1 MIHVV
6 LYQPEI
12 SPNTGNIIR
21 SCFATGAKLHIIKP
35 TAFDIHPKWLKRP
48 AAGKHLTDIEHEI
61 HASYEDFN
69 NKYGDRKI
77 FFVTRYGKQYHS
89 TPDYASIK
97 EDIFLMYG
105 RESTG
110 LPFDLLDDNI
120 EQCVRVPMMAES
132 RSLNLANTVMMT
144 VYEVLRQ
151 RDYEGLSKFEVIKGK
166 DWIKEN
172 NK

>member
-1 MIHVV
+1 MINVV

-48 AAGKHLTDIEHEI
+48 AAGKHLTDIQHEI
-61 HASYEDFN
+61 HHSFEDFKK
-69 NKYGDRKI
+69 KYGKETI
-77 FFVTRYGKQYHS
+77 YYISRYGTQYHS
-89 TPDYASIK
+89 TPDYSKHK
-97 EDIFLMYG
+97 EDIFLMFG

-110 LPFDLLDDNI
+110 IPLDLLHDNMDMV
-120 EQCVRVPMMAES
+120 VRVPMTEAS
-132 RSLNLANTVMMT
+132 RSLNLANTVMLML
-144 VYEVLRQ
+144 YEVSRQ
-151 RDYEGLSKFEVIKGK
+151 RSYEGLSQFEVQKGK
-166 DWIKEN
+166 NWIKEN

>member
-1 MIHVV
+1 MINVV

-35 TAFDIHPKWLKRP
+35 TSFDIHPKWLKRP
-48 AAGKHLTDIEHEI
+48 AAGKHLTDIQHEI

-69 NKYGDRKI
+69 KKYGKETI
-77 FFVTRYGKQYHS
+77 YYVSRYGKQYHS
-89 TPDYASIK
+89 TPDYAKHK

-110 LPFDLLDDNI
+110 LPFDLLNDNLDMCI
-120 EQCVRVPMMAES
+120 RVPMVEKS
-132 RSLNLANTVMMT
+132 RSLNLANTVIMT

-151 RDYEGLSKFEVIKGK
+151 KEYDGLSKFEVIKGK

-172 NK
+172 K

>member
-1 MIHVV
+1 MINVV

-35 TAFDIHPKWLKRP
+35 TSFDIHPKWLKRP
-48 AAGKHLTDIEHEI
+48 AAGKHLTDIQHEI

-69 NKYGDRKI
+69 KKYGKETI
-77 FFVTRYGKQYHS
+77 YYVSRYGKQYHS
-89 TPDYASIK
+89 TPDYAK
-97 EDIFLMYG
+97 HEEDIFLMYG

-110 LPFDLLDDNI
+110 LPFDLLNDNLDMCI
-120 EQCVRVPMMAES
+120 RVPMVEKS
-132 RSLNLANTVMMT
+132 RSLNLANTVIMT

-151 RDYEGLSKFEVIKGK
+151 KEYDGLSKFEVIKGK

-172 NK
+172 K

>member
-21 SCFATGAKLHIIKP
+21 SCFAMNTKLHIIKP
-35 TAFDIHPKWLKRP
+35 TSFDIHPKWLKRP
-48 AAGKHLTDIEHEI
+48 AAGKHLTDIQHEI
-61 HASYEDFN
+61 HESFDDFMK
-69 NKYGDRKI
+69 KYGNEVI
-77 FFVTRYGKQYHS
+77 YYVTRYGKQYHS
-89 TPDYASIK
+89 SPDYSK
-97 EDIFLMYG
+97 HDGDIFLLYG

-110 LPFDLLDDNI
+110 LPFDLLDNNI
-120 EQCVRVPMMAES
+120 DMCIRVPMAEQS

-144 VYEVLRQ
+144 TYEVLRQ
-151 RDYEGLSKFEVIKGK
+151 KDFDGLSKFEVIKGK

>member
-1 MIHVV
+1 MINIV

-12 SPNTGNIIR
+12 PPNTGNIIR
-21 SCFATGAKLHIIKP
+21 TCFATSTKLHIIKP
-35 TAFDIHPKWLKRP
+35 TSFEIHPKWLKRP

-61 HASYEDFN
+61 HASFADYQK
-69 NKYGDRKI
+69 KYGDKNTYYI
-77 FFVTRYGKQYHS
+77 TRYGAQYHS
-89 TPDYASIK
+89 TPDFAKIK

-110 LPFDLLDDNI
+110 LPFHLLNMHLNK
-120 EQCVRVPMMAES
+120 CLRVPMVAES

-151 RDYEGLSKFEVIKGK
+151 KNYVGLSQFEILKGK
-166 DWIKEN
+166 DWIQK
-172 NK
+172 NKN